1 MLKGSV
7 TRRKK
12 PRGYPVAIL
21 IGLEKHK
28 VNFWNI
34 YSKSIRPDIE
44 IEYEKDNYNY
54 FESIID
60 NIRPKVKKG
69 IKIIIIV
76 STEKKNYDL
85 LYEHIN
91 RHQKWLIG
99 GYELNRVTLDYLE
112 GSAENIFEVN
122 ELIEKSI
129 LQKTI
134 KKVYSQENQ
143 SVMKELDKR
152 LGTSKGIDNFLFTLE
167 EVENA
172 VYRDNSEM
180 RPEYILLTTDF
191 QRRNRKRTQRL
202 LQISQNKTIKTM
214 VVENKSAMGS
224 RLSQFGGLICMVH
237 RLNE

>member
-91 RHQKWLIG
+91 RHQK
-99 GYELNRVTLDYLE
+99 
-112 GSAENIFEVN
+112 
-122 ELIEKSI
+122 
-129 LQKTI
+129 
-134 KKVYSQENQ
+134 
-143 SVMKELDKR
+143 
-152 LGTSKGIDNFLFTLE
+152 
-167 EVENA
+167 
-172 VYRDNSEM
+172 
-180 RPEYILLTTDF
+180 
-191 QRRNRKRTQRL
+191 
-202 LQISQNKTIKTM
+202 
-214 VVENKSAMGS
+214 
-224 RLSQFGGLICMVH
+224 
-237 RLNE
+237 